1 MSDSDG
7 TYNTLIARV
16 TRHFASYF
24 CHTMYVYTRGCELR
38 NPGWNPLERK
48 KRSHVFF
55 VQRPFNLTS
64 RESATDWCPR
74 CTLPLVTIR
83 HTRARARARV
93 ATHTHTRMHAYI
105 YTSLPLSHLFLAY
118 LSAYLFFFFHSSFS
132 LFLISSLLIIFCLS
146 FFGSFSI
153 KNALLPSV
161 V

>member
-48 KRSHVFF
+48 ERSHVFF
-55 VQRPFNLTS
+55 VQRSFNLTS

-83 HTRARARARV
+83 HTRARARAHASR
-93 ATHTHTRMHAYI
+93 HTHIHTCMHIYI
-105 YTSLPLSHLFLAY
+105 HFSLSLPSFPCISLCLS
-118 LSAYLFFFFHSSFS
+118 FFFHSSFS
-132 LFLISSLLIIFCLS
+132 LFLISSSLHFLPILFQ
-146 FFGSFSI
+146 FF
-153 KNALLPSV
+153 
-161 V
+161 